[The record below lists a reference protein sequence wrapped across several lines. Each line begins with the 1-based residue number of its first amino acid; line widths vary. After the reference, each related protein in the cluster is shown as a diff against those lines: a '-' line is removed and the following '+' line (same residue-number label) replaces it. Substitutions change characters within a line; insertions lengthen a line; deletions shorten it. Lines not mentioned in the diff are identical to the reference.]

1 MRTAKNDPFLNLP
14 TRSTPPGASMTGR
27 ARRPS
32 TPLSAA

>member
-14 TRSTPPGASMTGR
+14 NRSTPLGASMTGC